1 MHSDSQGRPQAS
13 PPEHDP
19 TGLIV
24 NSLPGLFYLFRSSDG
39 RMLRWNRNLE
49 RFSGHHADVVATKTP
64 LELLDERDHGAAQAA
79 IETALATGFGDFEA
93 RVIRADD
100 TRVPHYFAGTALH
113 WDGERCICGLGID
126 ISARRRAEAE
136 LARTRDR
143 LIDAIE
149 SMSEAFAYY
158 DADDRLQ
165 LFNTKYRAWHP
176 ISAPMIEVGR
186 SYKEILQYGAER
198 GEYVHAV
205 GREREWVG
213 ERLRWRR
220 THKDEPLEIELD
232 GGRWLRIQERLT
244 ADGGMVGVRADIT
257 QIKQREQRLR
267 ESEERYRGL
276 VELSPDGVLV
286 IVDGRL
292 RFVNRAGVQL
302 SGARSPSELLDRP
315 LSDFVRADQQAT
327 LYERLQQVGA
337 GDQIE
342 PLEYELHR
350 LDGEVAWVE
359 ASAVPIHYQGQPA
372 ALAVVRDITERKRVE
387 ARYRA
392 LFESARD
399 AIVIADAESGT
410 IIDVNT
416 RAEQL
421 FGRARDELVG
431 RSQSVLHPP
440 ERAQAS
446 EETFRSH
453 VDAGGAY
460 PLFSEAL
467 GADGQRI
474 PVEINTSLVRDPD
487 GRLLAQGL
495 FRDITDRRRREQ
507 RAADRN
513 RVLELIARDAPL
525 AETLDEIADTVERQ
539 CGGVQARV
547 LVNVGGALRPA
558 GGGPGTVDAA
568 RLGGDDEE
576 GGAAGDAPVVL
587 PATALEDWP
596 GLAGDT
602 PVVGQAVL
610 DGNDTLVGAVIVAGA
625 AAPEEDIDPAYALE
639 HDALAEATKLAAIA
653 IEQQQLTEQLAWQAH
668 HDTLTGLPNRAL
680 LMDRLQQSIARNGRE
695 GRGVALILLDLDDFK
710 IVNDSMGHSA
720 GDRLLQEMGERLHQC
735 TRSGD
740 TVARL
745 GGDEFVLVLP
755 QANTEVATRV
765 AEKIL
770 NVLRAPVQV
779 AGQEVMVTPSLGI
792 TLFPDD
798 GDTPEALLQAA
809 DTAMYA
815 AKHAGRDC
823 FRFFARTMNVAV
835 SERQRLEGELRDA
848 LARRDGLTLR
858 YQPRIRLADGGVVA
872 GEALLRWHHPE
883 RGPLTPADFLRYCD
897 HGDLVAQL
905 DRWVL
910 HEACGRA
917 AAWAA
922 SGHGWRVAVNLAAR
936 DLEGADI
943 VETVTGALETTGVPA
958 SVLELEITEVTLA
971 RDRAGAIEQLRLLR
985 ERLPG
990 LRIALDDFGRDRAS
1004 LAHLRDLPIDTLKID
1019 RRVVHELTGD
1029 SSARALLAS
1038 ILELGRNL
1046 GLEVVAE
1053 GVEQLGQHRTVAEL
1067 GCHTAQGFYYSAPL
1081 TAAAFEAW
1089 ASGGFSRPFPGD

>member
-1 MHSDSQGRPQAS
+1 MHSDSQGKPQAS

-24 NSLPGLFYLFRSSDG
+24 NSLPGLFYLFRASDG
-39 RMLRWNRNLE
+39 LMLRWNRSLE
-49 RFSGHHADVVATKTP
+49 RMSGLHADVVATRTP
-64 LELLDERDHGAAQAA
+64 LDFLDERDHEAAQDA
-79 IETALATGFGDFEA
+79 IETALATGFGDCEA
-93 RVIRADD
+93 RVVRSDGAL
-100 TRVPHYFAGTALH
+100 VPHYFAGTALH
-113 WDGERCICGLGID
+113 WDGERCICGLGVD
-126 ISARRRAEAE
+126 ISARREAEAE

-143 LIDAIE
+143 LVDAIE

-176 ISAPMIEVGR
+176 ISAPVIEVGR
-186 SYKEILQYGAER
+186 TYKEILQYGAAR
-198 GEYVHAV
+198 GEYVDAI

-232 GGRWLRIQERLT
+232 GGRWLRIQERPT
-244 ADGGMVGVRADIT
+244 ADGGMVGLRADIT

-286 IVDGRL
+286 TAEGRL
-292 RFVNRAGVQL
+292 RFVNRAGVKL
-302 SGARSPSELLDRP
+302 CGASSASELIDRP
-315 LSDFVRADQQAT
+315 LSDFIRDDQQAT
-327 LYERLQQVGA
+327 LTARLQRVGD
-337 GDQIE
+337 GEQTE
-342 PLEYELHR
+342 PIEYELHR

-359 ASAVPIHYQGQPA
+359 ASAVPIHYQGNPA

-410 IIDVNT
+410 IVDLNT
-416 RAEQL
+416 RAEHL
-421 FGRARDELVG
+421 FGRTRDELVG
-431 RSQSVLHPP
+431 QPQSVLHPP
-440 ERAQAS
+440 ERAETS
-446 EETFRSH
+446 EELFRSH

-460 PLFSEAL
+460 PLFTEAL
-467 GADGQRI
+467 GPEGLRI

-513 RVLELIARDAPL
+513 RVLELIARDAAL
-525 AETLDEIADTVERQ
+525 TEILDEIADTVERQ

-547 LVNVGGALRPA
+547 LVNAGGTLRPPS
-558 GGGPGTVDAA
+558 GGPETLDAA
-568 RLGGDDEE
+568 LLVGDGRD
-576 GGAAGDAPVVL
+576 AAGDAPVVL
-587 PATALEDWP
+587 PASALVDWP
-596 GLAGDT
+596 GLTDDA

-610 DGNDTLVGAVIVAGA
+610 DRDDTLVGAVIVAGA
-625 AAPEEDIDPAYALE
+625 AGPDEDVDPAYALE

-695 GRGVALILLDLDDFK
+695 GRGVAVILLDLDDFK
-710 IVNDSMGHSA
+710 VVNDSLGHGA
-720 GDRLLQEMGERLHQC
+720 GDNLLQEMGERLARC

-755 QANTEVATRV
+755 NANAEVATRV
-765 AEKIL
+765 ADKVL
-770 NVLRAPVQV
+770 DVLRAPVRIYD
-779 AGQEVMVTPSLGI
+779 QEVAITPSLGV

-823 FRFFARTMNVAV
+823 YRFFDRTMNVVA
-835 SERQRLEGELRDA
+835 SERGRVETELRDA
-848 LARRDGLTLR
+848 LTHDDGLSLR

-883 RGPLTPADFLRYCD
+883 RGPLTPADFLRFCD
-897 HGDLVAQL
+897 HGDVVAEL

-910 HEACGRA
+910 QQACRRGVS
-917 AAWAA
+917 WAE
-922 SGHGWRVAVNLAAR
+922 SGHGWRVSVNLAAR
-936 DLEGADI
+936 DLQGETL
-943 VETVTGALETTGVPA
+943 VETVTGVLEATGMRA
-958 SVLELEITEVTLA
+958 AALELEIPEAALG
-971 RDRAGAIEQLRLLR
+971 RDDTGTVERLRLLR

-990 LRIALDDFGRDRAS
+990 LRIAVDDFGRERAS
-1004 LAHLRDLPIDTLKID
+1004 LERLRDLPIDALKID
-1019 RRVVHELTGD
+1019 RRIVHELSADGG
-1029 SSARALLAS
+1029 ARAQLAS
-1038 ILELGRNL
+1038 IVEGARGL
-1046 GLEVVAE
+1046 GLEVVAQ
-1053 GVEQLGQHRTVAEL
+1053 GVEQLGQHRMVAES
-1067 GCHTAQGFYYSAPL
+1067 GCHAAQGFYYSAPL
-1081 TAAAFEAW
+1081 TAVAFEAW
-1089 ASGGFSRPFPGD
+1089 AAGGFSRPFPGG

>member
-1 MHSDSQGRPQAS
+1 MHSDSQDWPQAS

-24 NSLPGLFYLFRSSDG
+24 NSLPGLFYLFRASDG

-49 RFSGHHADVVATKTP
+49 RITGHHADVVARKTP
-64 LELLDERDHGAAQAA
+64 LEFLDERDHEAAQAA
-79 IETALATGFGDFEA
+79 IETALETGAGDCEA

-100 TRVPHYFAGTALH
+100 ARIPHHFAGTAVH
-113 WDGERCICGLGID
+113 WNGERCICGLGID
-126 ISARRRAEAE
+126 ISPRRQAEAE

-143 LIDAIE
+143 LVDAIE

-198 GEYVHAV
+198 GEYVDAV

-220 THKDEPLEIELD
+220 THNNEPLEIELE
-232 GGRWLRIQERLT
+232 GGRWLRIQERPT
-244 ADGGMVGVRADIT
+244 GDGGMVGVRADIT

-276 VELSPDGVLV
+276 VELSPDGVVV

-302 SGARSPSELLDRP
+302 AGARSASELLDRP
-315 LSDFVRADQQAT
+315 LSDFVRADQQAM
-327 LYERLQQVGA
+327 LYERLEQVAA
-337 GDQIE
+337 GEVVE
-342 PLEYELHR
+342 PIEYELHR

-359 ASAVPIHYQGQPA
+359 ASAVTIHYQGKPA
-372 ALAVVRDITERKRVE
+372 ALAVVRDVTERKRVE

-410 IIDVNT
+410 IVDVNT
-416 RAEQL
+416 RAEHL
-421 FGRARDELVG
+421 FGRSRDDLVG
-431 RSQSVLHPP
+431 EPQSVLHPP
-440 ERAQAS
+440 ERS
-446 EETFRSH
+446 EAADELFRNH

-460 PLFSEAL
+460 PLFTEAV

-513 RVLELIARDAPL
+513 RVLELIARDAEL
-525 AETLDEIADTVERQ
+525 TEILDEIADSVERQ
-539 CGGVQARV
+539 CGGVRARV
-547 LVNVGGALRPA
+547 LVNDDGILRPPGGGGGAM
-558 GGGPGTVDAA
+558 DATLFA
-568 RLGGDDEE
+568 GDDGRTGVNEAPLVLTAAAV
-576 GGAAGDAPVVL
+576 GA
-587 PATALEDWP
+587 WP

-610 DGNDTLVGAVIVAGA
+610 DHDDALVGAVIVAGVA
-625 AAPEEDIDPAYALE
+625 GPEEDVDPAYALE

-695 GRGVALILLDLDDFK
+695 GIGVALILLDLDDFK
-710 IVNDSMGHSA
+710 LVNDSLGHSA
-720 GDRLLQEMGERLHQC
+720 GDRLLQEMGDRLHRC

-755 QANTEVATRV
+755 RANAEVATRV
-765 AEKIL
+765 AEKVL
-770 NVLRAPVQV
+770 EVLRAPVEVFEREV
-779 AGQEVMVTPSLGI
+779 AVTPSLGI
-792 TLFPDD
+792 TLYPDD

-823 FRFFARTMNVAV
+823 FRFFAPTMNVAA
-835 SERQRLEGELRDA
+835 SERLRFETELREA
-848 LARRDGLTLR
+848 LSDGDGLTLR
-858 YQPRIRLADGGVVA
+858 YQPRVRLADGGLA
-872 GEALLRWHHPE
+872 GGEALLRWHHPE
-883 RGPLTPADFLRYCD
+883 RGPLMPADFLQFCD
-897 HGDLVAQL
+897 HGDLVVQL

-910 HEACGRA
+910 QEACTRTV
-917 AAWAA
+917 AWAA
-922 SGHGWRVAVNLAAR
+922 SGYDWRVSVNLAAR
-936 DLEGADI
+936 DFRGSAI
-943 VETVTGALETTGVPA
+943 VDTVTEALEATGARA
-958 SVLELEITEVTLA
+958 SALELEVTEATVA
-971 RDRAGAIEQLRLLR
+971 HAEGAAVEQLRLLR

-990 LRIALDDFGRDRAS
+990 LRIALDDFGREQAS
-1004 LAHLRDLPIDTLKID
+1004 LARLRDLPIDTLKID
-1019 RRVVHELTGD
+1019 RRIVHELTGD
-1029 SSARALLAS
+1029 DSARALLAS
-1038 ILELGRNL
+1038 ILELGREL
-1046 GLEVVAE
+1046 GLETVAQ
-1053 GVEQLGQHRTVAEL
+1053 GVERLGQHRVVAEL
-1067 GCHTAQGFYYSAPL
+1067 GCQAAQGFYYSAPL

-1089 ASGGFSRPFPGD
+1089 SAGGFSRPFPGG